1 MRCDGERVSRRL
13 VLAGATGVTAA
24 ALLPTAAGAASP
36 AGGSGRGTAGTLGK
50 VRLRLP
56 GPGGPYPVGT
66 VDLHFVDRSRPDPYV
81 AGQPYRELMVNLTYP
96 ARHRGGPVAPWLT
109 PGWAAAADEIFAFA
123 TAPQPA
129 NLVDW
134 AGTPSHAVAGAAARE
149 PGDGWPVL
157 MYQLGHWGSHST
169 NRSEIEDLASR
180 GYVVVTFEPTHE
192 TPVVFPGGRL
202 VPQHPAAN
210 PPNDDRYSPEFLAY
224 VRHIYAS
231 RTADARFVLDRLAAL
246 NARELPGG
254 LRAGLDLGRIGAFSG
269 ITGAGLMTLTL
280 MAADERVRAGA
291 IGDTDVGFPTADG
304 GWLPLAPVV
313 EQGLSR
319 AVLAIRPGSA
329 YGAANPMWDRQWS
342 ALRGWRRELE
352 LAGGG
357 MGWCSDLQTVL
368 PQVRRGLGLPADAHA
383 AMIGTVAPAAA
394 VAATRAY
401 QAAFFDLHL
410 KGRPTRLFSR
420 PSASHPAVRLAR

>member
-1 MRCDGERVSRRL
+1 MSRRL
-13 VLAGATGVTAA
+13 VLAGGVGVTAA
-24 ALLPTAAGAASP
+24 ALLPTAATAAGRN
-36 AGGSGRGTAGTLGK
+36 GGSGRATAATEAK

-66 VDLHFVDRSRPDPYV
+66 VDLHLVDRSRPDPYV
-81 AGQPYRELMVNLTYP
+81 TGQPYRELMVNLTYP
-96 ARHRGGPVAPWLT
+96 ARRAAGPVVPWLT
-109 PGWAAAADEIFAFA
+109 PGWAGAADEIFAFA
-123 TAPQPA
+123 AAPEPA
-129 NLVDW
+129 GRVDW
-134 AGTPSHAVAGAAARE
+134 AGTRSHARAGVAAR
-149 PGDGWPVL
+149 GTDDGWPVL
-157 MYQLGHWGSHST
+157 VYQLGHWGSHST
-169 NRSEIEDLASR
+169 NRCEIEDLASR
-180 GYVVVTFEPTHE
+180 GYVVVTFEPTYE

-202 VPQHPAAN
+202 VPPHPAAD
-210 PPNDDRYSPEFLAY
+210 PPNSDVHSPEFLAY

-231 RTADARFVLDRLAAL
+231 RTADARFVLDRLTAL
-246 NARELPGG
+246 GARALPAG

-313 EQGLSR
+313 EQGLAG

-352 LAGGG
+352 LVGGG
-357 MGWCSDLQTVL
+357 MGWCSDLQVVL

-383 AMIGTVAPAAA
+383 GMIGTVSPVAA

-410 KGRPTRLFSR
+410 KGRRTRLFSR
-420 PSASHPAVRLAR
+420 PGTAHPAVRLVR